1 MRNVW
6 MTDTKPIQIDNRAGS
21 VAVHSVAIKIP
32 TQFKIK
38 HLFTYKESGVP
49 KTYPIEV
56 GRT

>member
-21 VAVHSVAIKIP
+21 VTVHSVAIEFP
-32 TQFKIK
+32 TQFEIK

-56 GRT
+56 G